1 MEKLS
6 VEELVKLIQSVF
18 PRQRGDRRLGI
29 LIDIPQNSRKDHPE
43 WQLRRAM
50 AYEWYKILKNKTAAL
65 GLEKIALIAYPDVE
79 SNNADLPREAFFLEG
94 SPPAIA
100 HQLEDEDIDGPIPF
114 SYVFREFQLFLAP
127 TEYSTTAPLK
137 NAAKQHGFRAATMP
151 GFSPQMIPAL
161 RVDYNEVSRRV
172 SIIKEKVD
180 AAEGAEVTF
189 LVDNDKEYEMF
200 FDLRYR
206 TGHLSSGRF
215 PEKGTA
221 GNLPSG
227 ETYIVPYE
235 GEKGD
240 KTKTRGILPVQL
252 GNDLVLFT
260 VEENRAVSVEGEGD
274 AAETERNHLQRE
286 PAYGNMAELG
296 FGVLADFGLAP
307 INQVLLDEKLGFHI
321 AFGRSDHFGGAVG
334 PNDFSSPKEV
344 IHLDRIYI
352 HAAQPRISVKSVVLD
367 YPDNQKE
374 KILEND
380 IYLVFQQPARST

>member
-1 MEKLS
+1 MEHLS
-6 VEELVKLIQSVF
+6 VEELVKLIKAVF
-18 PRQRGDRRLGI
+18 PRQRGDRKLGI

-43 WQLRRAM
+43 WQLRRTM
-50 AYEWYKILKNKTAAL
+50 AYEWYKALKIKTSVL
-65 GLEKIALIAYPDVE
+65 ELEKIALIAYPDVE
-79 SNNADLPREAFFLEG
+79 SNNADLPRDAYFIEG

-100 HQLEDEDIDGPIPF
+100 YQLEDEDIDEPVLF
-114 SYVFREFQLFLAP
+114 SYIFREFQILLAP

-137 NAAKQHGFRAATMP
+137 NAAKLYGFRAATMP

-161 RVDYNEVSRRV
+161 RIDYNEVSRRV

-180 AAEGAEVTF
+180 AAEGAEVIF
-189 LVDNDKEYEMF
+189 KVDNREEYEMF

-215 PEKGTA
+215 PDKGTA

-235 GEKGD
+235 GEKGE

-252 GNDLVLFT
+252 ENDVVLFT
-260 VEENRAVSVEGEGD
+260 VEENRAISVEGEGE
-274 AAETERNHLQRE
+274 AVITERDHLQLE

-296 FGVLADFGLAP
+296 FGVLADFGLTP

-334 PNDFSSPKEV
+334 PKDFSSPKQV
-344 IHLDRIYI
+344 IHQDRIYI
-352 HAAQPRISVKSVVLD
+352 PATQPRISVKSVVLV
-367 YPDNQKE
+367 YPNNQKE
-374 KILEND
+374 TIIEND
-380 IYLVFQQPARST
+380 KYLVF

>member
-1 MEKLS
+1 MEQLS
-6 VEELVKLIQSVF
+6 VEELIKLIKAVF
-18 PRQRGDRRLGI
+18 PRLRGDRKLGI
-29 LIDIPQNSRKDHPE
+29 LIDIPQNSRKDHHD

-50 AYEWYKILKNKTAAL
+50 AYEWYKSLKIKTSAL

-79 SNNADLPREAFFLEG
+79 SNNADLPRDAYFIEC
-94 SPPAIA
+94 SPPSIA
-100 HQLEDEDIDGPIPF
+100 HQLDDEDIDEPVMF
-114 SYVFREFQLFLAP
+114 SYIFQEFQLFLAP

-137 NAAKQHGFRAATMP
+137 NAAKLYGFRAATMP

-161 RVDYNEVSRRV
+161 RIDYNEVSRRV

-189 LVDNDKEYEMF
+189 KVDNQKDYEMF

-215 PEKGTA
+215 PDKGTA

-235 GEKGD
+235 GEKD
-240 KTKTRGILPVQL
+240 EKTKTRGILPVQL
-252 GNDLVLFT
+252 ENDVALFT
-260 VEENRAVSVEGEGD
+260 VEENRAVSVEGEGE
-274 AAETERNHLQRE
+274 AVKTERDHLQLE

-296 FGVLADFGLAP
+296 FGVLADFGLTP
-307 INQVLLDEKLGFHI
+307 INQVLLDEKLGFHV

-334 PNDFSSPKEV
+334 PKDFSSPKQV

-352 HAAQPRISVKSVVLD
+352 PATQPLISVKSVVLN
-367 YPDNQKE
+367 YPNNQKE
-374 KILEND
+374 TIIEND
-380 IYLVFQQPARST
+380 KYLVF

>member
-1 MEKLS
+1 MEQLS
-6 VEELVKLIQSVF
+6 VEELIKLIRAVF
-18 PRQRGDRRLGI
+18 PRQRGDRKLGI
-29 LIDIPQNSRKDHPE
+29 LIDIPQNSRKDHHD
-43 WQLRRAM
+43 WQVRRTM
-50 AYEWYKILKNKTAAL
+50 AYEWYKALKIRTGAL

-79 SNNADLPREAFFLEG
+79 SNNADLPRDAYFIENT
-94 SPPAIA
+94 PPAIA
-100 HQLEDEDIDGPIPF
+100 HQLEDGDIDEPVLF
-114 SYVFREFQLFLAP
+114 SYIFREFQIFLAP

-137 NAAKQHGFRAATMP
+137 NAAKQYGFRAATMP
-151 GFSPQMIPAL
+151 GFSAQMIPAL
-161 RVDYNEVSRRV
+161 RIDYNEVSRRV

-189 LVDNDKEYEMF
+189 KVDNHKEYEMF

-215 PEKGTA
+215 PDKGTA

-235 GEKGD
+235 GEKGE

-252 GNDLVLFT
+252 DNDVVLFT
-260 VEENRAVSVEGEGD
+260 VEENRAVGVEGEGE
-274 AAETERNHLQRE
+274 AVETERDHLQRE

-296 FGVLADFGLAP
+296 FGVLSDFGLTP

-334 PNDFSSPKEV
+334 PKDFSSPKQV

-352 HAAQPRISVKSVVLD
+352 PATQPRISVKSVVLS

-374 KILEND
+374 TIIEND
-380 IYLVFQQPARST
+380 KYLVF

>member
-1 MEKLS
+1 MEQLS
-6 VEELVKLIQSVF
+6 VEELIKLIKAVF
-18 PRQRGDRRLGI
+18 PRLRGDRKLGI

-43 WQLRRAM
+43 WQLRRTM
-50 AYEWYKILKNKTAAL
+50 AYEWYKALKIKTSAL
-65 GLEKIALIAYPDVE
+65 ELEKIALIAYPDVE
-79 SNNADLPREAFFLEG
+79 SNNADLPRDAYFIEC
-94 SPPAIA
+94 SPPSIA
-100 HQLEDEDIDGPIPF
+100 HQLDDEDIDEPVMF
-114 SYVFREFQLFLAP
+114 SYIFQEFQLFLAP

-137 NAAKQHGFRAATMP
+137 NAAKLYGFRAATMP

-161 RVDYNEVSRRV
+161 RIDYNEVSRRV

-189 LVDNDKEYEMF
+189 KVDNQKDYEMF

-215 PEKGTA
+215 PDKGTA

-235 GEKGD
+235 GEKD
-240 KTKTRGILPVQL
+240 EKTKTRGILPVQL
-252 GNDLVLFT
+252 ENDVALFT
-260 VEENRAVSVEGEGD
+260 VEENRAVSVEGEGE
-274 AAETERNHLQRE
+274 AVKTERDHLQLE

-296 FGVLADFGLAP
+296 FGVLADFGLTP
-307 INQVLLDEKLGFHI
+307 INQVLLDEKLGFHV

-334 PNDFSSPKEV
+334 PKDFSSPKQV

-352 HAAQPRISVKSVVLD
+352 PATQPLISVKSVVLN
-367 YPDNQKE
+367 YPNNQKE
-374 KILEND
+374 TIIEND
-380 IYLVFQQPARST
+380 KYLVF

>member
-1 MEKLS
+1 MEHLS
-6 VEELVKLIQSVF
+6 VEELIKLIRAVF
-18 PRQRGDRRLGI
+18 PRQRGDRKLGI

-43 WQLRRAM
+43 WQLRRTM
-50 AYEWYKILKNKTAAL
+50 AYEWYKALKIKTSAL

-79 SNNADLPREAFFLEG
+79 SNNADLPRDAYFIEG
-94 SPPAIA
+94 SPPSIA
-100 HQLEDEDIDGPIPF
+100 HQLEDEDIDEPVLF
-114 SYVFREFQLFLAP
+114 SYIFREFQLFLAP

-137 NAAKQHGFRAATMP
+137 NAAKLYGFRAATMP

-161 RVDYNEVSRRV
+161 RIDYNEVSRRV

-189 LVDNDKEYEMF
+189 KVDNQKEYEMF

-235 GEKGD
+235 GEKGE
-240 KTKTRGILPVQL
+240 KTKTRGILPVQSE
-252 GNDLVLFT
+252 NDVVLFII
-260 VEENRAVSVEGEGD
+260 EENRAVSVEGEGE
-274 AAETERNHLQRE
+274 AVKTERDHLQLE

-296 FGVLADFGLAP
+296 FGVLADFGLTP

-334 PNDFSSPKEV
+334 PKDFSSPKQV

-352 HAAQPRISVKSVVLD
+352 PAAQPRISVKSVVLN
-367 YPDNQKE
+367 YPNNQKE
-374 KILEND
+374 TIIEND
-380 IYLVFQQPARST
+380 KYLVF